1 MSGAPRTN
9 PAAPRG
15 AQADLTGGLR
25 HGAEALQE
33 RLDRRDTLVDMI
45 RSVNATLDPRK
56 VADALLA
63 HAEGWF
69 TAGCLAV
76 AVYGGPESMSL
87 VAERGPSQPFADALL
102 AIGRWVTEHN
112 EEFMTAN

>member
-33 RLDRRDTLVDMI
+33 RLDRRDTLVAMI
-45 RSVNATLDPRK
+45 RSVNATLDSRK

-63 HAEGWF
+63 QAEGWF
-69 TAGCLAV
+69 PAGCLAV
-76 AVYGGPESMSL
+76 AVHEGRESISL
-87 VAERGPSQPFADALL
+87 VAERGPWQPFAEVLL
-102 AIGRWVTEHN
+102 NIGRW
-112 EEFMTAN
+112 